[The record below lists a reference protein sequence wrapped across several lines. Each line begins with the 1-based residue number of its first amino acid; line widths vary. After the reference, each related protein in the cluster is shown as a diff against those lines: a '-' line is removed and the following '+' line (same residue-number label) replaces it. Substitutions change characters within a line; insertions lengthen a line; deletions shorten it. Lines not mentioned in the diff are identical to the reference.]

1 MTNDQHR
8 RREKLKNKLREIELV
23 REHEEI
29 RESRSLRRTCYA
41 ELNRDARQFNTAL
54 NRHLQSAARRT
65 PTASRS
71 MKQRTR
77 IVIGTPK
84 HR

>member
-1 MTNDQHR
+1 MDAPLSARMARHWSMLVSWNSSTMTNDQHR

-54 NRHLQSAARRT
+54 N
-65 PTASRS
+65 
-71 MKQRTR
+71 
-77 IVIGTPK
+77 
-84 HR
+84 